1 MSIETVQQIAQQLHA
16 EGKQPSVA
24 LIKARLPAP
33 CPMPD
38 VIRGLQRWRQQSAP
52 ANQPSNPAVDATE
65 EQSPS
70 HPAATPQ
77 TVTSA
82 EVQHQDE
89 VAALREELFMLRR
102 SIRLLSEISKMTS
115 LPQNYASIYRRNVT
129 GAESPSFTF

>member
-1 MSIETVQQIAQQLHA
+1 MSIETVLQIAQQLHA

-38 VIRGLQRWRQQSAP
+38 VISGLQRWRQQSAP
-52 ANQPSNPAVDATE
+52 ANQPSQAAANPAG

-77 TVTSA
+77 TMATSV
-82 EVQHQDE
+82 EVQQLRDE
-89 VAALREELFMLRR
+89 VAALREELVMLRR
-102 SIRLLSEISKMTS
+102 SIRLLSE
-115 LPQNYASIYRRNVT
+115 QAR
-129 GAESPSFTF
+129 